1 MPPERAIGPYPHPSP
16 AACREYDPRAP
27 EVARRVAELI
37 GRRLPDVA
45 VEHVGS
51 TAVPGCAGKGVVD
64 LLVPYRDA
72 DELAAIKQVLD
83 DLGWQRQRS
92 STAFPEER
100 PMRLGTLEHDG
111 ATFLLH
117 AHVIP
122 ADSPEIAELRR
133 FRDRLRADPRLVAAY
148 VARKREI
155 IGAGITDGHAY
166 ARAKGTFVVGTL
178 GREEQT

>member
-1 MPPERAIGPYPHPSP
+1 MPSECPIGPYPRLSP
-16 AACREYDPRAP
+16 AGYREYDPRAP
-27 EVARRVAELI
+27 EVARRVAEI
-37 GRRLPDVA
+37 IRRRLPDVT

-64 LLVPYRDA
+64 LLAPYRDA

-92 STAFPEER
+92 QGAFPEDR

-117 AHVIP
+117 LHVVP
-122 ADSPEIAELRR
+122 AASPEVAALRR
-133 FRDRLRADPRLVAAY
+133 FRDHLRADPQLVAAY
-148 VARKREI
+148 VARKRERH
-155 IGAGITDGHAY
+155 T
-166 ARAKGTFVVGTL
+166 
-178 GREEQT
+178 